1 MGIRVLLVEGD
12 DDQHVMWN
20 LFECRCPS
28 SEIYVLRPGDAPDT
42 REPGRVSQ
50 ERPDSGS
57 EDGGG
62 DTKLLDSIPARLD
75 TSDLERLAVVIDAND
90 KGSHARWDAIRQRLE
105 NEGYSSL
112 PKSLEQAGTI
122 VNFPSVRGRRPIR
135 FGAWVM
141 PDNQSTGMLEDFVA
155 ALIRKNDPMLP
166 SVDDFLDSIPSG
178 QRRFRPQHHPKARI
192 HTWLAVGERPGRP
205 MGQAIKADAQLDANH
220 PTVQPFLDWVQAA
233 LVD

>member
-12 DDQHVMWN
+12 DDQHVMRN

-28 SEIYVLRPGDAPDT
+28 SGIYVLRPADAPDPHT
-42 REPGRVSQ
+42 PGWVSRAQ
-50 ERPDSGS
+50 PGAGS

-90 KGSHARWDAIRQRLE
+90 KGPQARWDAIRQRLE
-105 NEGYSSL
+105 NEGYSGL
-112 PKSLEQAGTI
+112 PKSPNQAGT
-122 VNFPSVRGRRPIR
+122 VVDFPSVRGRRPIR
-135 FGAWVM
+135 FAAWVM
-141 PDNQSTGMLEDFVA
+141 PDNQSKGMLEDFVTRM
-155 ALIRKNDPMLP
+155 IHEEDEMLP
-166 SVDDFLDSIPSG
+166 RVDGFLDSIPME
-178 QRRFRPQHHPKARI
+178 QRRFSRQHRPKARL
-192 HTWLAVGERPGRP
+192 HAWLAVGERPGRP

>member
-1 MGIRVLLVEGD
+1 MGIRVLLVEGN

-28 SEIYVLRPGDAPDT
+28 SKIYVLRPADAPDT
-42 REPGRVSQ
+42 GKPGLVSRGQ
-50 ERPDSGS
+50 LDGGS
-57 EDGGG
+57 EDNGG

-90 KGSHARWDAIRQRLE
+90 KGPQARWEAIRQRLE
-105 NEGYSSL
+105 NEGYSGL
-112 PKSLEQAGTI
+112 PKSPDQAGTI
-122 VNFPSVRGRRPIR
+122 VDFPSVRGRRPIR

-141 PDNQSTGMLEDFVA
+141 PDNQSMGMLEDFVA
-155 ALIRKNDPMLP
+155 GLIREGDEMLP
-166 SVDDFLDSIPSG
+166 LVKRFLDSIPKP
-178 QRRFRPQHHPKARI
+178 RFIPEHRPKARI

-220 PTVQPFLDWVQAA
+220 PTVQPFLEWVQAA